1 VLKASA
7 EGFPFEFCNGGGL
20 KKTRMKPVAESQKK
34 FDDMSIRLRVDTMLQ
49 DWTDGRTDTRTDLLK
64 QYRALHA
71 QHADA
76 R

>member
-1 VLKASA
+1 
-7 EGFPFEFCNGGGL
+7 
-20 KKTRMKPVAESQKK
+20 MKPLAEIERK

-64 QYRALHA
+64 QYRALHE
-71 QHADA
+71 QHANA